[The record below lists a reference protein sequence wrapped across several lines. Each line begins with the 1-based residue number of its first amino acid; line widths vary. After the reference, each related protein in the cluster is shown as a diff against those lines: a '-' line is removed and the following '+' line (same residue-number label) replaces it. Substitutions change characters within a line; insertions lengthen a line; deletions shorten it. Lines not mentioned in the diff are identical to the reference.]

1 MAAAA
6 AVVVV
11 VVVVVVARE
20 KKEIKHPKTQMLL
33 LLHLLLQLHQRAII
47 RSIARAGLKITS
59 PFSLPLLNPP
69 LNHQSSIFSTLSYL
83 PLNHQSSIFS
93 TLSHLPLKSTS
104 QINPFTPPL
113 KKRFVLYSNESDR
126 PCVLNNRPSV
136 LYDLPYVPLY
146 ARLYVCEYTD
156 RICWIP

>member
-69 LNHQSSIFSTLSYL
+69 LNHQSSIFSTLS
-83 PLNHQSSIFS
+83 
-93 TLSHLPLKSTS
+93 HLPLKSTS